1 MTLNSP
7 PEPPT
12 QRPPTSG
19 REIAKL
25 FGPHLAVFA
34 LALLVGAG
42 GVLYALKRPGKEEAA
57 GACPARSRALAQRL
71 APLAKGEMAAFNL
84 SAAPKLAPDLA
95 FEGPDG
101 KPTNLSQKRGKA
113 VLVNLW
119 ATWCPPC
126 RKEMPSL
133 DALQQELGSDKFE
146 VMAISLDTRNLEKR
160 KAFLDEIGATHLA
173 FYAEPQ
179 GRILPI
185 MKAASGVLGL
195 PTTLLIDAD
204 GCQLGLLQGEA
215 KWTSDEAKAL
225 ARAASGS

>member
-1 MTLNSP
+1 MTAQTP
-7 PEPPT
+7 PETPT
-12 QRPPTSG
+12 PRPQPSG
-19 REIAKL
+19 KEIAKL

-42 GVLYALKRPGKEEAA
+42 GVLYALKRPGKEEAP
-57 GACPARSRALAQRL
+57 GACPARSLALAQRL
-71 APLAKGEMAAFNL
+71 APLAKGEMAGFTVPA
-84 SAAPKLAPDLA
+84 SPRLAPDLA
-95 FEGPDG
+95 FDGPDG
-101 KPTNLSQKRGKA
+101 KPASLSHKRGKA

-146 VMAISLDTRNLEKR
+146 VMAISLDTRNLERR

-195 PTTLLIDAD
+195 PTTLLVDAD

-215 KWTSDEAKAL
+215 KWASDEAKTL
-225 ARAASGS
+225 IKAATGG